1 MPTIQNIVFDLGGVL
16 LNIDYRRTENAFV
29 DLGLNQFP
37 QLYTQFYSNH
47 LFSDL
52 ETGKIG
58 PQDFEKALIRES
70 GMDLRP
76 DQIRS
81 AWNAMLLDLPAE
93 RLELLYRLK
102 DRYRLFLL
110 SNTNAIHYEHFTAYV
125 RQTYGLDSLD
135 SLFDRAYYSH
145 IMGLRKPFA
154 ETYRYV
160 LDREG
165 LNASEC
171 LFIDDTRPNLSG
183 AQEAGMH
190 THWLETGQSVLD
202 LFEGDRL
209 KSV

>member
-16 LNIDYRRTENAFV
+16 LNIDYRRTEKAFAE
-29 DLGLNQFP
+29 LGMTQFP
-37 QLYTQFYSNH
+37 QLYTQFYSNQ
-47 LFSDL
+47 LFSNL

-58 PQDFEKALIRES
+58 ALDFENALIRES
-70 GMDLRP
+70 GLDLRP
-76 DQIRS
+76 DQIRR

-93 RLELLYRLK
+93 RLELLSRLK

-110 SNTNAIHYEHFTAYV
+110 SNTNAIHYDHFTAYV
-125 RQTYGLDSLD
+125 RATYGLESLD
-135 SLFDRAYYSH
+135 ILFDRAYYSH

-154 ETYRYV
+154 EAYRFV
-160 LDREG
+160 MDREG
-165 LNASEC
+165 LKASEC

-183 AQEAGMH
+183 AQEVGMH
-190 THWLETGQSVLD
+190 THWLEKGQSVLD